1 MEAAEARAV
10 SHFVLEK
17 SKWWAGRGRGRK
29 GVWRQGLCRGH
40 SILGDAGMKG
50 WALAASLD
58 PWYSL
63 ADPPLSWVSGDL
75 GSGNSF
81 FFPLCPRGVLF
92 ARGSERKAG
101 FLPASSCQQGPM
113 EP

>member
-1 MEAAEARAV
+1 VGEEGGVAAEP
-10 SHFVLEK
+10 
-17 SKWWAGRGRGRK
+17 
-29 GVWRQGLCRGH
+29 VWGP

-63 ADPPLSWVSGDL
+63 ADPPLSWGSGDL

-81 FFPLCPRGVLF
+81 FLF
-92 ARGSERKAG
+92 SVQRC
-101 FLPASSCQQGPM
+101 FVCWWT
-113 EP
+113 

>member
-1 MEAAEARAV
+1 
-10 SHFVLEK
+10 
-17 SKWWAGRGRGRK
+17 
-29 GVWRQGLCRGH
+29 
-40 SILGDAGMKG
+40 MKG

-81 FFPLCPRGVLF
+81 FFPSVPEVFCLLVDLKGRQDFSQPLAANKVQWSPEVHIACAAWICYGEQKGTKRSPKLQ
-92 ARGSERKAG
+92 A
-101 FLPASSCQQGPM
+101 
-113 EP
+113 

>member
-29 GVWRQGLCRGH
+29 GVWLQGLCGGLSPRRCRNEG
-40 SILGDAGMKG
+40 LGSG
-50 WALAASLD
+50 ASLD

-63 ADPPLSWVSGDL
+63 ADPPLSWGSGDL

-81 FFPLCPRGVLF
+81 FFPSVQRCFVC
-92 ARGSERKAG
+92 SWT
-101 FLPASSCQQGPM
+101 
-113 EP
+113 